1 MALEALWA
9 EARVDLPRRSFIA
22 DVQPEIASLLLQG
35 HLLAHWVTSQ
45 HQVYAC
51 TCAFMQ
57 GEKQG
62 TYGPPPVLAIRQEG
76 WTYYLTESG
85 LSCPAPHSFNGLGG
99 AAEGRWRDI

>member
-1 MALEALWA
+1 MGGIIAGTHGTRDH
-9 EARVDLPRRSFIA
+9 ARIA
-22 DVQPEIASLLLQG
+22 QRTQG